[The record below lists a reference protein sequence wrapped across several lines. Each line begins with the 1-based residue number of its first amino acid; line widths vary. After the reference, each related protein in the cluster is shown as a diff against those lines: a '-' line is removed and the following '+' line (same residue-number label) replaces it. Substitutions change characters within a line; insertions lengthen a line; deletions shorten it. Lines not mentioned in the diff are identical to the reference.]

1 MYTANRKCPTAF
13 KLVQQNT
20 SLIGNKSV
28 SELNAFKF
36 NRHQIKQNAMFSSGP
51 VIEPIKKLM
60 VANRGEIAI
69 RVFRACTELNIKTV
83 AIYSEQDEGQIHRIK
98 ADESYLIGKGMA
110 PVQAYLNIPEIIKIA
125 KENGVDAIHPGYGFL
140 SERGDFAKACA
151 RNGIKFIGPS
161 PDVMY
166 KMGNKTE
173 ARKAAIDAGVRIM
186 AGTEKAIIDLKDAR
200 LFVEEHELP
209 VIFKAAHGGG
219 GRGMRIVKS
228 LSELD
233 ESFIRATSEAKSAF
247 GNGEV
252 FIEKYIEKPR
262 HIEVQILGDHHGDVS
277 HLFERDCSVQRRHQK
292 VLEIAPAPNL
302 PESVRNLMTDD
313 AIKLAKHVNY
323 QNAGTVEFLL
333 DAQGKHYFIEVN
345 ARLQVEHTVTEEVTG
360 VDLVQSQIKIAEG
373 ESLVNL
379 GLTQDKIKVNGSGIQ
394 CRMTTED
401 PAKDFQPDNGR
412 IEVYRSGEG
421 MGIRIDAANAF
432 TGANISPFYDS
443 LLVKIIAHAKDH
455 PSACA
460 KMTRAL
466 KEFRIRGVKTNIP
479 YLINVLENKT
489 FIDYTGINTSF
500 IEENPGLFNF
510 KPSQNRAQ
518 KLLNYLGD
526 IMVNGPLTELG
537 TDLVPPKIV
546 PDVPEICST
555 EENTGKDLNP
565 PTGWRDV
572 YVNGGAKKFA
582 QAIREHTK
590 STHQTLL
597 MDTTM
602 RDAHQSLLATRVRT
616 HDLKRIAPFVAHQ
629 FPGLYS
635 MEMWGGAT
643 FDVAL
648 RFLHECPWDRLREL
662 RKLMPNVPFQ
672 MLLRGAN
679 AVGYTNYPD
688 NVVEKFCQMSV
699 DNGMDIF
706 RVFDSL
712 NYLPNIQLGMDAV
725 NKAGGIVEAAIS
737 YTGDVSDPTRT
748 KYNLEY
754 YVNLADELVK
764 RGTHVLCIK
773 DMAGLLKPQAVRML
787 IDGIRQKHPNIPIH
801 LHTHDTAGTGVANYL
816 AAAEA
821 GCDIVDVAVDSMSG
835 MTSQPSMGAV
845 VAALLNT
852 PQNTGIDLDSVF
864 KYSSYWEQTRL
875 LYSPFECTTT
885 MKSGNADVYS
895 NEIPG
900 GQYTNLQF
908 QAFSLGLGSQFED
921 VKKRYTEANQILG
934 DIIKVTPSSK
944 IVGDLAQFMVQNK
957 LTPKDVYDKAEDLSF
972 PSSVVE
978 YMQGL
983 IGQPPGGF
991 PEPLR
996 TQILKNKKKYEG
1008 RPGADMPALDFD
1020 KVKEDLIAKY
1030 GQIVSNE
1037 DVMSYVM
1044 FPKVLEEFLEF
1055 KLKYG
1060 PVDTLDTR
1068 VFFVGPNIA
1077 ESLDIPIEK
1086 GKHLHVKVLAIGDL
1100 QTNGE
1105 REVFF
1110 ELNGQ
1115 LRSLFVKDKSAEKD
1129 LKAHPKAD
1137 KNHKGSI
1144 GAPMPGNVIEIKVK
1158 VGEIVEKGDPL
1169 IVLSAMKMET
1179 VVKSPVSGIVRDIPL
1194 VSGQKL
1200 EGDDLLVT
1208 IE

>member
-1 MYTANRKCPTAF
+1 
-13 KLVQQNT
+13 
-20 SLIGNKSV
+20 
-28 SELNAFKF
+28 
-36 NRHQIKQNAMFSSGP
+36 
-51 VIEPIKKLM
+51 M
-60 VANRGEIAI
+60 V
-69 RVFRACTELNIKTV
+69 
-83 AIYSEQDEGQIHRIK
+83 EQ
-98 ADESYLIGKGMA
+98 
-110 PVQAYLNIPEIIKIA
+110 
-125 KENGVDAIHPGYGFL
+125 
-140 SERGDFAKACA
+140 
-151 RNGIKFIGPS
+151 
-161 PDVMY
+161 
-166 KMGNKTE
+166 
-173 ARKAAIDAGVRIM
+173 
-186 AGTEKAIIDLKDAR
+186 
-200 LFVEEHELP
+200 
-209 VIFKAAHGGG
+209 
-219 GRGMRIVKS
+219 
-228 LSELD
+228 
-233 ESFIRATSEAKSAF
+233 
-247 GNGEV
+247 
-252 FIEKYIEKPR
+252 
-262 HIEVQILGDHHGDVS
+262 
-277 HLFERDCSVQRRHQK
+277 
-292 VLEIAPAPNL
+292 
-302 PESVRNLMTDD
+302 
-313 AIKLAKHVNY
+313 
-323 QNAGTVEFLL
+323 
-333 DAQGKHYFIEVN
+333 
-345 ARLQVEHTVTEEVTG
+345 
-360 VDLVQSQIKIAEG
+360 
-373 ESLVNL
+373 
-379 GLTQDKIKVNGSGIQ
+379 
-394 CRMTTED
+394 
-401 PAKDFQPDNGR
+401 
-412 IEVYRSGEG
+412 
-421 MGIRIDAANAF
+421 
-432 TGANISPFYDS
+432 
-443 LLVKIIAHAKDH
+443 
-455 PSACA
+455 
-460 KMTRAL
+460 
-466 KEFRIRGVKTNIP
+466 
-479 YLINVLENKT
+479 
-489 FIDYTGINTSF
+489 
-500 IEENPGLFNF
+500 
-510 KPSQNRAQ
+510 
-518 KLLNYLGD
+518 
-526 IMVNGPLTELG
+526 
-537 TDLVPPKIV
+537 
-546 PDVPEICST
+546 
-555 EENTGKDLNP
+555 
-565 PTGWRDV
+565 
-572 YVNGGAKKFA
+572 KKFA
-582 QAIREHTK
+582 QAIREHTN

-616 HDLKRIAPFVAHQ
+616 HDLKRIAPYVSHQ

-648 RFLHECPWDRLREL
+648 RFLHECPWERLREL
-662 RKLMPNVPFQ
+662 RKLMPNIPFQ

-787 IDGIRQKHPNIPIH
+787 IDGIRQKHPGIPIH

-835 MTSQPSMGAV
+835 MTSQPSMGAI

-852 PQNTGIDLDSVF
+852 PQNTGIDLESVF
-864 KYSSYWEQTRL
+864 KYSSYWEQTRQ

-957 LTPKDVYDKAEDLSF
+957 LTPKDVYAQAEDLSF

-996 TQILKNKKKYEG
+996 TQILKDKKRYEG
-1008 RPGADMPALDFD
+1008 RPGANMASLDFD

-1055 KLKYG
+1055 KVKYG

-1086 GKHLHVKVLAIGDL
+1086 GKNLHVKVLAIGDL
-1100 QTNGE
+1100 QANGE

-1115 LRSLFVKDKSAEKD
+1115 LRSLFVKDKTAEKD